1 MRLTPSEVSLA
12 AASISAVSIIVAVRI
27 ASSTRRQARED
38 RLWRERSSAYVDL
51 LAWCI
56 RQREIAK
63 VRPDERSAVLDEI
76 VLPSHEEQIG
86 LEARVSAFAS
96 DTVDA
101 KVDEVTPHWNR
112 LRVAWG
118 DIEMLRQTTT
128 DRAALRDSFSHIG
141 QPEERWATAAEE
153 VGRWSKEVIDLVRG
167 ELQSLKMMRR

>member
-12 AASISAVSIIVAVRI
+12 AASISAVSLIVAVHI

-56 RQREIAK
+56 RQREIVK
-63 VRPDERSAVLDEI
+63 IRPDEGSAVLDEI
-76 VLPSHEEQIG
+76 VLPTHEEQIR

-96 DTVDA
+96 DAVDA

-112 LRVAWG
+112 LRAAWG
-118 DIEMLRQTTT
+118 DLQALHEAAT
-128 DRAALRDSFSHIG
+128 DGPALRDSFGGIG
-141 QPEERWATAAEE
+141 QPEERWASAAEE
-153 VGRWSKEVIDLVRG
+153 VERWSKELIDLVRR
-167 ELQSLKMMRR
+167 ELQSLRRMRR